1 MIQKTL
7 ALLMTGSL
15 ALNGQN
21 TIGSIDR
28 IDPAFNQ
35 WVMENTVIE
44 VLASGFR
51 WSEGAVWVPRFNGI
65 LFSDEPNNIVY
76 KWTEKEGLSEF
87 LNPSGMTGH
96 APHSSNSGGN
106 GLRIDAEGNLI
117 LCQHGDRRIAKLKS
131 WEFNTPE
138 YETLV
143 DHYDGKW
150 LNSPNDLVL
159 SKNGD
164 VFFTDPPYGLAQQDN
179 DPLKEIPFSVIYR
192 WNPEEGIQL
201 LSKSMTRPNGIAL
214 SLDEKTVYV
223 GNSDPKNS
231 VIIAYDLV
239 DGKLINERVF
249 FDANTLT
256 KKGPGLFDGLK
267 VHSSGTIFSTGPGGV
282 LVIDPQGKH
291 LGTIRPGK
299 PTANCAFDADETY
312 LYLTSNDILA
322 RIKIK

>member
-1 MIQKTL
+1 
-7 ALLMTGSL
+7 
-15 ALNGQN
+15 
-21 TIGSIDR
+21 
-28 IDPAFNQ
+28 
-35 WVMENTVIE
+35 
-44 VLASGFR
+44 
-51 WSEGAVWVPRFNGI
+51 
-65 LFSDEPNNIVY
+65 
-76 KWTEKEGLSEF
+76 
-87 LNPSGMTGH
+87 
-96 APHSSNSGGN
+96 
-106 GLRIDAEGNLI
+106 
-117 LCQHGDRRIAKLKS
+117 
-131 WEFNTPE
+131 
-138 YETLV
+138 
-143 DHYDGKW
+143 
-150 LNSPNDLVL
+150 
-159 SKNGD
+159 
-164 VFFTDPPYGLAQQDN
+164 
-179 DPLKEIPFSVIYR
+179 
-192 WNPEEGIQL
+192 
-201 LSKSMTRPNGIAL
+201 MTRPNGIAL